1 MCVVALR
8 IDSDM
13 LCPGLPTRDFGC
25 RLPPRPPRLRSHSHT
40 KTGVRLRCTPTRSP
54 ISARRA
60 LLMSTSRAHIPHGSG
75 VPTWHM
81 HSRARTGLR
90 RRPGR
95 QTNSVLSLSLS
106 LSTAARMP
114 FACRASH
121 RVVLLPPARKQ
132 FMPDSAES
140 AGSEGRGGASSG
152 SRSCRALTL
161 LLPCRWHPT

>member
-1 MCVVALR
+1 MVADLMCVVALR

-81 HSRARTGLR
+81 HSRDRTGLR

-106 LSTAARMP
+106 LS
-114 FACRASH
+114 
-121 RVVLLPPARKQ
+121 LPPLECLSLAAHRI
-132 FMPDSAES
+132 ES
-140 AGSEGRGGASSG
+140 CSCHLRANN
-152 SRSCRALTL
+152 SCRIVQSQQGVKAAEER
-161 LLPCRWHPT
+161 LPARVRVEP